1 MKNSSLLLLMILFSC
16 ASLFAQKTVHDANA
30 QPRKVHGYHAIEIGG
45 GVDLYLSQG
54 NEEAVAVSA
63 TTEAYRDMIRVEV
76 VDGVLKIGLEPGSG
90 WKMNWG
96 NRKMKAYVSAK
107 ELDGIK
113 AGGGSDVYVD
123 NEIHSNNLQLRF
135 SGGSDFRG
143 KVNTGQLSLHVS
155 GGSDAYISGQTEKA
169 HIIAS
174 GGSDI
179 HAYDLNTNFSTI
191 ESSGGSDIHITANKE
206 IHVTASGGSDVYYKG
221 NASLVSNKGGGS
233 GVKRV
238 N

>member
-1 MKNSSLLLLMILFSC
+1 M
-16 ASLFAQKTVHDANA
+16 
-30 QPRKVHGYHAIEIGG
+30 
-45 GVDLYLSQG
+45 
-54 NEEAVAVSA
+54 
-63 TTEAYRDMIRVEV
+63 
-76 VDGVLKIGLEPGSG
+76 
-90 WKMNWG
+90 
-96 NRKMKAYVSAK
+96 
-107 ELDGIK
+107 
-113 AGGGSDVYVD
+113 
-123 NEIHSNNLQLRF
+123 
-135 SGGSDFRG
+135 
-143 KVNTGQLSLHVS
+143 HVS